1 MAKDRLSPTT
11 RIGTPTSD
19 TERLRIRGRNVLE
32 EIVGEMSFA
41 EAFYFIVTGRQP
53 DAMQL
58 KVFDASMVILM
69 DHGLT
74 PTALTA
80 RLVGDSLP
88 ASPQAGI
95 AAGILM
101 VGDKFVGSIAGAGAI
116 LEDGM
121 AYAGDKAVWAAETVA
136 KAKAE
141 KRFLPGFGHP
151 YYHPTDPR
159 SERLFEIAR
168 NAGVKGDYIAL
179 LHTLGQAL
187 DDASGRHFTI
197 NATAALGALL
207 CEIDFP
213 VEAMRGA
220 ATVSRAA
227 GLAAHVMEEAEE
239 PITPAL
245 MDFAGKINY
254 ADPE

>member
-1 MAKDRLSPTT
+1 MAKDKLSPTT
-11 RIGTPTSD
+11 KIGTPTSD
-19 TERLRIRGRNVLE
+19 TKRLRIRGLDVLS
-32 EIVGEMSFA
+32 EIVGEMGFS
-41 EAFYFIVTGRQP
+41 EAFYFIVTGRKP

-74 PTALTA
+74 PTALVA
-80 RLVGDSLP
+80 RLVGDSL
-88 ASPQAGI
+88 AANPQAGV

-116 LEDGM
+116 LENGM
-121 AYAGDKAVWAAETVA
+121 AFEGDKGAWAAEVVS

-159 SERLFEIAR
+159 SERLFCIAQD
-168 NAGVKGDYIAL
+168 AGVKGNYVAL
-179 LHTLGQAL
+179 LHTLGRTL
-187 DDASGRHFTI
+187 DEASGRHFTI

-227 GLAAHVMEEAEE
+227 GLVAHVMEEAEE

-245 MDFAGKINY
+245 MNFAGKIDY

>member
-1 MAKDRLSPTT
+1 MAKDKLSPTT

-53 DAMQL
+53 NAMQL
-58 KVFDASMVILM
+58 KVFDASLVILM

-74 PTALTA
+74 PTALVA

-88 ASPQAGI
+88 ANPQAGI

-121 AYAGDKAVWAAETVA
+121 AFDGDKREWAAGVVA

-141 KRFLPGFGHP
+141 KHYLPGFGHP

-159 SERLFEIAR
+159 SERLFEIAEK
-168 NAGVKGDYIAL
+168 AGVEGNYVAL
-179 LHTLGQAL
+179 LNLLGEEL
-187 DDASGRHFTI
+187 DKLSGRHFTI

-213 VEAMRGA
+213 VAAMRGA

-227 GLAAHVMEEAEE
+227 GLVAHVAEEAEE

-245 MDFAGKINY
+245 MDFAGKIDY
-254 ADPE
+254 ADPD

>member
-19 TERLRIRGRNVLE
+19 TERLRIRGVDVLSE
-32 EIVGEMSFA
+32 LVGEMSFS
-41 EAFYFIVTGRQP
+41 EAFYFIVTGRKP
-53 DAMQL
+53 TAMQL
-58 KVFDASMVILM
+58 KVFDASLVILM

-74 PTALTA
+74 PTALVA
-80 RLVGDSLP
+80 RLVGDSM
-88 ASPQAGI
+88 STNPQAGI

-101 VGDKFVGSIAGAGAI
+101 VGDKFVGSIAGAGAF
-116 LEDGM
+116 LEEGM
-121 AYAGDKAVWAAETVA
+121 KQEGDKRAWATDTVA
-136 KAKAE
+136 RAKAE
-141 KRFLPGFGHP
+141 RRFLPGFGHP

-168 NAGVKGDYIAL
+168 NAGVDGKYIDL
-179 LHTLGQAL
+179 LHIVGEEL
-187 DDASGRHFTI
+187 DKLSGRHFTI

-207 CEIDFP
+207 CEIEFP
-213 VEAMRGA
+213 VAAMRGA
-220 ATVSRAA
+220 ATVSRGA
-227 GLAAHVMEEAEE
+227 GLVAHVMEEAEE

-245 MDFAGKINY
+245 MDFAGKIDY